1 MMSLNPKRLT
11 RRATYRIDG
20 LGDGVEY
27 PRWTLAKVR
36 DGVVTFHGPRRE
48 QCVLAV
54 ERLYEVRAGHL
65 HYASVE

>member
-1 MMSLNPKRLT
+1 VSLNPKRLT
-11 RRATYRIDG
+11 RAISYRIDG

-27 PRWTLAKVR
+27 ARWTYAGHC

-54 ERLYEVRAGHL
+54 ERLYQVRAGHL
-65 HYASVE
+65 HYASAD